1 MSVKGNK
8 KRFEEDY
15 VKTKKE
21 ADSEYIKEIDE
32 GKKQYPY
39 AHPDNPYPPI
49 DPGFDGYGNF
59 YPRAYSKK
67 AAAAEES
74 GTLDE
79 IANIKASRVMDSNRI
94 FDMKEDLD
102 KQEEELAKKDNTRF
116 SSLRK
121 LLRGE
126 YNASKK

>member
-21 ADSEYIKEIDE
+21 ADSEYIKEID
-32 GKKQYPY
+32 KQMKELPY
-39 AHPDNPYPPI
+39 ANPDNQYPPI

-59 YPRAYSKK
+59 YPRAYSKEK
-67 AAAAEES
+67 AAQEES
-74 GTLDE
+74 GTLDH
-79 IANIKASRVMDSNRI
+79 IANIKASRVMDNNRI